1 MRIKVSGEPQL
12 VNDLRDHLRSVGCIA
27 AVVGPDEV
35 EATVPDA
42 PSDEQ
47 ELRELRAY
55 LATWRAAR
63 DAQGRNRRL
72 LICGLQP

>member
-1 MRIKVSGEPQL
+1 

-27 AVVGPDEV
+27 AVVAPGEV

-42 PSDEQ
+42 PDDEQ

-55 LATWRAAR
+55 LATWRAVR
-63 DAQGRNRRL
+63 HTQTEILDS
-72 LICGLQP
+72 